1 MTLYAFALYALHA
14 AALGFTAL
22 VAAANAPRRA
32 YVVVLVA
39 AAAHLALAY
48 PLVDAPFRHL
58 MMTAGGIAL
67 LVVPAPTP
75 PGTPL
80 VHDVLV
86 SGFYAAPACVLLY
99 LGAPR

>member
-1 MTLYAFALYALHA
+1 MTLYALALYLLHA

-39 AAAHLALAY
+39 VAAHLALAY
-48 PLVDAPFRHL
+48 PLADAPMRHAA
-58 MMTAGGIAL
+58 MTVGGIAL

-80 VHDVLV
+80 VHGVLV
-86 SGFYAAPACVLLY
+86 SGVWGVLAFVLLY
-99 LGAPR
+99 LGATQ